1 MVGEGGTGI
10 GRGREVGWMLGE
22 RRSARPFSRVPGEA
36 VPSIFVFRL
45 PGEQCS
51 WFSSPVSRAKPY
63 SRFSSPGSR
72 TKKKE
77 RAVAFRLPGAE
88 AKPCSRFSFPVSRA
102 KATQSLSPPGSRTKK
117 ECAVAFRLPDAG
129 PRPCSRFSFPG
140 SRVKPCGRFSRMRSA
155 GGRLFRFRAG
165 RACRGETIRL
175 RMAVRLGVRG
185 RICSRPP

>member
-22 RRSARPFSRVPGEA
+22 RRSACPFSRVPGEGRA
-36 VPSIFVFRL
+36 VGFRFPGKAVQPVFASRV
-45 PGEQCS
+45 PGQGRAVCFRFPGKAVQS
-51 WFSSPVSRAKPY
+51 VFVSRAKPHG
-63 SRFSSPGSR
+63 RLSSPGSR
-72 TKKKE
+72 TKKE
-77 RAVAFRLPGAE
+77 RVVAFRFPFPGQRLR
-88 AKPCSRFSFPVSRA
+88 SR
-102 KATQSLSPPGSRTKK
+102 
-117 ECAVAFRLPDAG
+117 FRLPDAG